1 MDNTE
6 SYGYFAKDVALNL
19 DINPNTLRRWSIELE
34 KHNYSFERNNKN
46 QRIYYERD
54 FKAFRELKKLLA
66 NDVALEDALKA
77 VVSMDLDNKNAI
89 QTPSVHKEEIRI
101 SKNELQDL
109 IHKTV
114 KQAVEEER
122 EAMLKAFEHK
132 INDVVEQ
139 RDRVLTTQLQNA
151 LEERRL
157 EIAAATEEKK
167 WWKFWK

>member
-19 DINPNTLRRWSIELE
+19 DINTNTLRRWAIELE
-34 KHNYSFERNNKN
+34 KHGYSFERNDNN
-46 QRIYYERD
+46 HRIYYERD
-54 FKAFRELKKLLA
+54 FKTLRELKKLIA
-66 NDVALEDALKA
+66 KDVPLENALNA
-77 VVSMDLDNKNAI
+77 VISMDLDSKNAV
-89 QTPSVHKEEIRI
+89 QTPSVHDEIRV
-101 SKNELQDL
+101 SKSELEDL

-167 WWKFWK
+167 WWKIWK

>member
-19 DINPNTLRRWSIELE
+19 DINTNTLRRWAIELE
-34 KHNYSFERNNKN
+34 KHGYSFERTN
-46 QRIYYERD
+46 QNHRIYYERD
-54 FKAFRELKKLLA
+54 FKTLRELKKLIA
-66 NDVALEDALKA
+66 KDVPLENALNA
-77 VVSMDLDNKNAI
+77 VVSMDLDSKKAV
-89 QTPSVHKEEIRI
+89 QTPTVHDEIRV
-101 SKNELQDL
+101 SRSELEDV

-114 KQAVEEER
+114 KKAVEEER

-139 RDRVLTTQLQNA
+139 RDRVLTTQLQNT

-157 EIAAATEEKK
+157 EIAAAAEEKK